1 MKLKF
6 RADAEDLMIFGMFA
20 LFLLYIVS
28 IGVVNLH
35 TFASEG
41 HLSGLNP
48 FPAFGPDLFFAT
60 IVFYIVILVS
70 RSTYTKRY
78 SVSGRANEKLVT
90 LVAFG

>member
-60 IVFYIVILVS
+60 IVFYIVILLALFAS
-70 RSTYTKRY
+70 AGSMFFEREKGFGITTEKKR
-78 SVSGRANEKLVT
+78 
-90 LVAFG
+90 